1 MPLLLATHTLVEA
14 PTATVPFHV
23 IVLNDLIKRR
33 ALPAALRCRMVLPT
47 SGTVRPPP
55 PQQQQQRSWQRSQKQ
70 QQRRLQRR
78 HTASSRSA
86 ALLAAALLAAAAAA
100 RR

>member
-33 ALPAALRCRMVLPT
+33 ALPAALRCRMILPT
-47 SGTVRPPP
+47 SSGTVRP
-55 PQQQQQRSWQRSQKQ
+55 QQRQRSRRRQQ
-70 QQRRLQRR
+70 RQQRRVAPPPLPPPPCSPPLPSEGT
-78 HTASSRSA
+78 H
-86 ALLAAALLAAAAAA
+86 
-100 RR
+100 